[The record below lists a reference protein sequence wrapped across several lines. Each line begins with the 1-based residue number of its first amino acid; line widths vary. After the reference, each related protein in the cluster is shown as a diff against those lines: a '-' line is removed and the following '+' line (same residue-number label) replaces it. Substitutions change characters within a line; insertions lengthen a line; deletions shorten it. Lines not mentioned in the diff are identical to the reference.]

1 VVRSPVKP
9 PPPLPPSPLTMTTTT
24 TTTTTTTKMVVVEV
38 GVNEMDHLE
47 AMCEDLFL
55 TMFAKVPRQMT

>member
-1 VVRSPVKP
+1 VPPQS
-9 PPPLPPSPLTMTTTT
+9 PPPLSTMMMMTTTT
-24 TTTTTTTKMVVVEV
+24 TMGGVGV
-38 GVNEMDHLE
+38 GVNEMDHPE